1 MRTPSTKGIAWAGP
15 ASRILK
21 ELARECKLPVDIPAT
36 VPRFGA
42 SNQPS
47 RQTFERRTM
56 SPIAVVLLA
65 GSVCGVLDLLSAT
78 ALVKSRGGNFQQLL
92 QFVASGALGPSA
104 FQRGNQSAAAGF
116 LFHFLI
122 AFTAA
127 TAYYATSRVLSIL
140 VTHAILCGMLYGAF
154 IHLFM
159 TLLII
164 PLSRAPKRKFS
175 ASAFI
180 SQLAVH
186 MFVVGL
192 SISLIVSQFS

>member
-1 MRTPSTKGIAWAGP
+1 
-15 ASRILK
+15 
-21 ELARECKLPVDIPAT
+21 
-36 VPRFGA
+36 
-42 SNQPS
+42 
-47 RQTFERRTM
+47 M
-56 SPIAVVLLA
+56 SPIEVIVLA

-78 ALVKSRGGNFQQLL
+78 ALVKSRDGNFQQLL

-104 FQRGNQSAAAGF
+104 FQRGNRSAAAGF

-127 TAYYATSRVLSIL
+127 ITYFATSRVLPIL
-140 VTHAILCGMLYGAF
+140 LTHAILCGMLYGAL

-159 TLLII
+159 SFLII

-175 ASAFI
+175 ASAFL

-186 MFVVGL
+186 VFVVGL
-192 SISLIVSQFS
+192 SISLIISHFS

>member
-1 MRTPSTKGIAWAGP
+1 
-15 ASRILK
+15 
-21 ELARECKLPVDIPAT
+21 
-36 VPRFGA
+36 
-42 SNQPS
+42 
-47 RQTFERRTM
+47 M
-56 SPIAVVLLA
+56 SPIEVIVVA

-78 ALVKSRGGNFQQLL
+78 ALVKLRGGNFKQLL

-104 FQRGNQSAAAGF
+104 FQRGKQSVVAGF

-127 TAYYATSRVLSIL
+127 TTYYATSRALPIL
-140 VTHAILCGMLYGAF
+140 VTHAILCGMLYGAL

-159 TLLII
+159 TFLVI

-186 MFVVGL
+186 IFVVGL
-192 SISLIVSQFS
+192 SISLIISHFS